1 MIRPATPAD
10 TPDLL
15 ALTAATG
22 VFKPLEVDTLREV
35 LDDYYA
41 HERAAG
47 ARCFVL
53 EGDGQLLGFEY
64 HAPEPMTV
72 GSWALWWIVV
82 RADTQGQGLGR
93 RLLAFAEADAR
104 ERGAGVL
111 FVETSGT
118 PHYEPTRRFYLKY
131 GYDQEARLRDYYAP
145 GDDQVIFR
153 KAL

>member
-10 TPDLL
+10 TPELL
-15 ALTAATG
+15 AVTAGTG
-22 VFKPLEVDTLREV
+22 IFKPMEVDILRQV
-35 LDDYYA
+35 LDDYYES
-41 HERAAG
+41 ERDLG

-53 EGDGQLLGFEY
+53 EEDGNLLGFEY
-64 HAPEPMTV
+64 HAPEEMTV
-72 GSWALWWIVV
+72 GTWTLWWIVV
-82 RADTQGQGLGR
+82 RFELQGQGLGR
-93 RLLAFAEADAR
+93 KLLDFAEADAR

-118 PHYEPTRRFYLKY
+118 PQYEPTRRFYLKY

-145 GDDQVIFR
+145 GDDQIIFR